1 MQESYEDKK
10 RILRIAV
17 NNFELNNDI
26 RSLKKATSII
36 YNILQTEN
44 FTEEEIKVL
53 MGNLYY

>member
-26 RSLKKATSII
+26 RFLKRAVRLI
-36 YNILQTEN
+36 YNILLDEG
-44 FTEEEIKVL
+44 FTKEEIKVL